1 MLARGELVIAS
12 DSGHKWIIE
21 IEATAEDEEISELNA
36 WRKPSI
42 LIPIALVLA
51 SLWVLMGINSSSR
64 EVASELEETPNPSIQ
79 SDQPAFVDPFS
90 EPY

>member
-21 IEATAEDEEISELNA
+21 IEATAEDEDISELNE
-36 WRKPSI
+36 WRKPGI
-42 LIPIALVLA
+42 LIPIALGLA

-64 EVASELEETPNPSIQ
+64 EVASEHEETPATSIQ

-90 EPY
+90 ESY